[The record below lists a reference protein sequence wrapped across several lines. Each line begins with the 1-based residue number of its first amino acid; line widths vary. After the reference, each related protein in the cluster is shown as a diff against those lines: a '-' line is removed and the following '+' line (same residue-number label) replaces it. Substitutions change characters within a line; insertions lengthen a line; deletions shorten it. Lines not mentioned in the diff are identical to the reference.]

1 MTISTTLFETPG
13 PHNTQRTV
21 ELALAAARE
30 LGIET
35 IVIASTTG
43 VVADCVLRQD
53 FDGAAPCHRFACL
66 RVFGGRAKRDAAGQ
80 APALRAARHSGVYG
94 GASSER
100 RRAQPEQHL
109 RRHLSRGNRGTHPAP
124 VRPGHQGVRRG
135 LGHCRRCRHH
145 RAGTSD
151 HRRRRHR
158 EAAPIRRWC
167 CAPPTPTACL
177 RQGSTFL
184 SANPCVRST
193 NQPQRP
199 VF

>member
-43 VVADCVLRQD
+43 VVADCVLEQD
-53 FDGAAPCHRFACL
+53 LTGLHPVIVSHAYGFLEDGQNEMPQDKRRRYEQLGIPVCTAAHPLSGAERSLRAPRCASRPRPSPQMRASSCRGVRSSPSAAP
-66 RVFGGRAKRDAAGQ
+66 
-80 APALRAARHSGVYG
+80 
-94 GASSER
+94 E
-100 RRAQPEQHL
+100 
-109 RRHLSRGNRGTHPAP
+109 T
-124 VRPGHQGVRRG
+124 
-135 LGHCRRCRHH
+135 
-145 RAGTSD
+145 
-151 HRRRRHR
+151 
-158 EAAPIRRWC
+158 APIRRWC